1 MNVADQTFGTM
12 ENGVHDPLRYDVHA
26 DATQEDMKSESK
38 DSLARDY
45 ASKREEYFECPRL
58 EMLEYVPSDCRKVLD
73 VGCGAGSFG
82 ASIRKRID
90 CEVWGVESNAGSIQK
105 AEQNIDRVFQGY
117 FGPELDLP
125 PGYFDCIV
133 FNDVL
138 EHMLDPASALALARA
153 LLSSGGCVVA
163 SIPNIRQFPTVW
175 KLVIRGEWEYQESG
189 ILDKTHLR
197 FFTRLSIMR
206 LFQGAG
212 FAIQRIDGIN
222 SFLSQESGDKALWR
236 RYSLFS
242 WLPITRIKDM
252 RYQQFAIV
260 AKVG

>member
-1 MNVADQTFGTM
+1 
-12 ENGVHDPLRYDVHA
+12 L
-26 DATQEDMKSESK
+26 KSESK
-38 DSLARDY
+38 DSLATDY
-45 ASKREEYFECPRL
+45 ASKREEYFECPRS
-58 EMLEYVPSDCRKVLD
+58 EMLEYVPSLCRRVLD
-73 VGCGAGSFG
+73 VGCGTGSFG
-82 ASIRKRID
+82 ASIRKRTG
-90 CEVWGVESNAGSIQK
+90 CEVWGVETNAGSIQK
-105 AEQNIDRVFQGY
+105 AEQNIDKVFHGY
-117 FGPELDLP
+117 FGPKLDLP

-138 EHMLDPASALALARA
+138 EHMLDPASALVLARA
-153 LLSSGGCVVA
+153 LLSSGGCIVA

-175 KLVIRGEWEYQESG
+175 KLVIRGEWEYQECG

-222 SFLSQESGDKALWR
+222 PFLSHESGDKALWR

-242 WLPITRIKDM
+242 WLPITGIKDM

-260 AKVG
+260 AKLD

>member
-1 MNVADQTFGTM
+1 M
-12 ENGVHDPLRYDVHA
+12 HDPLRYDAHA
-26 DATQEDMKSESK
+26 NAPQEDVKSESK
-38 DSLARDY
+38 DNLASHY
-45 ASKREEYFECPRL
+45 ASKPEEYFECPRS
-58 EMLEYVPSDCRKVLD
+58 EMLEYVPSLCRRVLD
-73 VGCGAGSFG
+73 VGCGTGSFG
-82 ASIRKRID
+82 ASIRKRTG

-105 AEQNIDRVFQGY
+105 AEQNIDKVFHGY
-117 FGPELDLP
+117 FGPELELP

-138 EHMLDPASALALARA
+138 EHMLDPASTLVLARA
-153 LLSSGGCVVA
+153 LLSSGGCIVA

-175 KLVIRGEWEYQESG
+175 KLVIRGEWEYQECG

-212 FAIQRIDGIN
+212 FAIQRIDGI
-222 SFLSQESGDKALWR
+222 SPFVSHGGSGDKALWR

-242 WLPITRIKDM
+242 WLPITQIKDM

-260 AKVG
+260 AKPDRLG

>member
-1 MNVADQTFGTM
+1 LNI
-12 ENGVHDPLRYDVHA
+12 
-26 DATQEDMKSESK
+26 KSESK
-38 DSLARDY
+38 DSLAADY
-45 ASKREEYFECPRL
+45 ASKPEYYYECPRS
-58 EMLEYVPSDCRKVLD
+58 EMLAYVPSLCRSVLD
-73 VGCGAGSFG
+73 VGCGTGNFG
-82 ASIRKRID
+82 ASIRTRTG
-90 CEVWGVESNAGSIQK
+90 CEVWGVESNAESIRK
-105 AEQNIDRVFQGY
+105 AEQNIDKVFHGY

-138 EHMLDPASALALARA
+138 EHMLDPASALVLARA
-153 LLSSGGCVVA
+153 LLSSGGCIVA

-175 KLVIRGEWEYQESG
+175 RLIIGGDWQYQEIG

-197 FFTRLSIMR
+197 FFTRLSMMR

-212 FAIQRIDGIN
+212 FEIQRIDGIN
-222 SFLSQESGDKALWR
+222 PFCSNGYDDKALWR

-242 WLPITRIKDM
+242 WLPINRIKDM

>member
-1 MNVADQTFGTM
+1 
-12 ENGVHDPLRYDVHA
+12 
-26 DATQEDMKSESK
+26 
-38 DSLARDY
+38 
-45 ASKREEYFECPRL
+45 
-58 EMLEYVPSDCRKVLD
+58 MLEYVPSLCQKVLD

-82 ASIRKRID
+82 ASIRKRTG

-105 AEQNIDRVFQGY
+105 AQQNIDKVFHGY

-138 EHMLDPASALALARA
+138 EHMLDPAAALVLARA
-153 LLSSGGCVVA
+153 LLSSGGCIVA
-163 SIPNIRQFPTVW
+163 SIPNIGHFPTIW
-175 KLVIRGEWEYQESG
+175 KLVIGGEWEYKEFG

-212 FAIQRIDGIN
+212 FAVQRIDGIN
-222 SFLSQESGDKALWR
+222 QFLSLEPGDESLWR
-236 RYSLFS
+236 RYSLCS
-242 WLPITRIKDM
+242 WLPIPSIKDM

-260 AKVG
+260 AKLG

>member
-1 MNVADQTFGTM
+1 
-12 ENGVHDPLRYDVHA
+12 
-26 DATQEDMKSESK
+26 
-38 DSLARDY
+38 
-45 ASKREEYFECPRL
+45 
-58 EMLEYVPSDCRKVLD
+58 MLEYVPSDSRKVLD
-73 VGCGAGSFG
+73 VGCGVGSFG
-82 ASIRKRID
+82 ASIRKRTD
-90 CEVWGVESNAGSIQK
+90 CEVWGVESHAACIQK
-105 AEQNIDRVFQGY
+105 AKQNIDKVLHGY
-117 FGPELDLP
+117 FGPELGLP

-138 EHMLDPASALALARA
+138 EHMLDPASALGLARA
-153 LLSSGGCVVA
+153 LLSSGGSVVA

-175 KLVIRGEWEYQESG
+175 KLLIDGDWEYQEFG

-212 FAIQRIDGIN
+212 FAIQQIDGIN
-222 SFLSQESGDKALWR
+222 PFLSHESGDEALWR

-260 AKVG
+260 AKLG

>member
-1 MNVADQTFGTM
+1 M
-12 ENGVHDPLRYDVHA
+12 R
-26 DATQEDMKSESK
+26 SESI
-38 DSLARDY
+38 DSMARDY
-45 ASKREEYFECPRL
+45 SSKREEYFECPRS
-58 EMLEYVPSDCRKVLD
+58 EMLEYVPSHCRKVLD

-82 ASIRKRID
+82 ASIRKRTD
-90 CEVWGVESNAGSIQK
+90 CEVWGVESDAGCIQK
-105 AEQNIDRVFQGY
+105 AEQNIDKVFHGY

-125 PGYFDCIV
+125 PAYFDCIV

-138 EHMLDPASALALARA
+138 EHMLDPALALVLARA
-153 LLSSGGCVVA
+153 LLSSGGCIVA
-163 SIPNIRQFPTVW
+163 SIPNIRHFPTIW
-175 KLVIRGEWEYQESG
+175 KLVIGGEWEYKEFG

-212 FAIQRIDGIN
+212 FVVQQIDGIN
-222 SFLSQESGDKALWR
+222 PSHSLESGDRSLWR

-242 WLPITRIKDM
+242 WLPIPSIKDM

-260 AKVG
+260 AKLG

>member
-1 MNVADQTFGTM
+1 MR
-12 ENGVHDPLRYDVHA
+12 P
-26 DATQEDMKSESK
+26 ESI
-38 DSLARDY
+38 DSMARDY
-45 ASKREEYFECPRL
+45 SSKREEYFECPRS
-58 EMLEYVPSDCRKVLD
+58 EMLEYVPSHCRKVLD

-82 ASIRKRID
+82 ASIRKRTD
-90 CEVWGVESNAGSIQK
+90 CEVWGVESDAGCIQK
-105 AEQNIDRVFQGY
+105 AEQNIDKVFHGY

-125 PGYFDCIV
+125 PAYFDCIV

-138 EHMLDPASALALARA
+138 EHMLDPASALVLARA
-153 LLSSGGCVVA
+153 LLSSGGCIVA
-163 SIPNIRQFPTVW
+163 SIPNIRHFPTIW
-175 KLVIRGEWEYQESG
+175 KLVIGGEWEYKESG

-212 FAIQRIDGIN
+212 FAIQQIDGIN
-222 SFLSQESGDKALWR
+222 PSHSLESGDRSLWR

-242 WLPITRIKDM
+242 WLPIHSIKDM

-260 AKVG
+260 AKLG

>member
-1 MNVADQTFGTM
+1 M
-12 ENGVHDPLRYDVHA
+12 R
-26 DATQEDMKSESK
+26 SESI

-45 ASKREEYFECPRL
+45 SSKREEYFECARS
-58 EMLEYVPSDCRKVLD
+58 EMLEYVPSHCRRVLD
-73 VGCGAGSFG
+73 VGCGTGTFG
-82 ASIRKRID
+82 ASIRQRTG
-90 CEVWGVESNAGSIQK
+90 CEVWGVESDAGCIQK
-105 AEQNIDRVFQGY
+105 AEQNIDKVFQGY

-125 PGYFDCIV
+125 QDYFDCIV

-138 EHMLDPASALALARA
+138 EHMLDPSSALVLGRG
-153 LLSSGGCVVA
+153 LLSSGGCIVA
-163 SIPNIRQFPTVW
+163 SIPNIRHFPTIW
-175 KLVIRGEWEYQESG
+175 KLVIDGEWEYKEFG

-212 FAIQRIDGIN
+212 FVVERMDGIN
-222 SFLSQESGDKALWR
+222 PFHSLESDDQLLWR

-242 WLPITRIKDM
+242 WLPVPAIKDM

-260 AKVG
+260 AKPG

>member
-1 MNVADQTFGTM
+1 
-12 ENGVHDPLRYDVHA
+12 L
-26 DATQEDMKSESK
+26 ESK
-38 DSLARDY
+38 ESLAADY
-45 ASKREEYFECPRL
+45 ASKPEYYYECLRP
-58 EMLEYVPSDCRKVLD
+58 EMLAYVPPLCRSVLD
-73 VGCGAGSFG
+73 VGCGTGNFG
-82 ASIRKRID
+82 ASIRKRTG
-90 CEVWGVESNAGSIQK
+90 CEVWGVESNAESIRK
-105 AEQNIDRVFQGY
+105 AEQNIDKVFHGY

-138 EHMLDPASALALARA
+138 EHMLDPASALVLARA
-153 LLSSGGCVVA
+153 LLSSGGSIVA

-175 KLVIRGEWEYQESG
+175 KLIIGGDWQYQEIG

-212 FAIQRIDGIN
+212 FEIQRIDGIN
-222 SFLSQESGDKALWR
+222 PFCSNGSGDKALWR

-242 WLPITRIKDM
+242 WLPINRIKDM

>member
-1 MNVADQTFGTM
+1 MRSLDLGSAFIAYAGDSPTRVQVCQVCAD
-12 ENGVHDPLRYDVHA
+12 
-26 DATQEDMKSESK
+26 DMKSESK
-38 DSLARDY
+38 DSLAGDY
-45 ASKREEYFECPRL
+45 ASKPEEYFECPRS
-58 EMLEYVPSDCRKVLD
+58 EMLEYVPSLCRRVLD
-73 VGCGAGSFG
+73 VGCGTGSFG
-82 ASIRKRID
+82 ASLRRRTG
-90 CEVWGVESNAGSIQK
+90 CEVWGVESNAGSIPK
-105 AEQNIDRVFQGY
+105 AEENLDNVRHGH

-125 PGYFDCIV
+125 SGYFDCIV

-138 EHMLDPASALALARA
+138 EHMPDPFSALVLARA
-153 LLSSGGCVVA
+153 LLSIGGCVVA

-175 KLVIRGEWEYQESG
+175 KLVIGGDWQYQECG

-212 FAIQRIDGIN
+212 FAIQRIDGI
-222 SFLSQESGDKALWR
+222 SPFLSHGGPGDTTLWR

-242 WLPITRIKDM
+242 WLPITGIKDM

-260 AKVG
+260 AIVG

>member
-1 MNVADQTFGTM
+1 MKGAWGHSSSRVILVTGQ
-12 ENGVHDPLRYDVHA
+12 L
-26 DATQEDMKSESK
+26 KSESTAR
-38 DSLARDY
+38 LASEY
-45 ASKREEYFECPRL
+45 ASKPEEYFECPRS
-58 EMLEYVPSDCRKVLD
+58 EMLEYVPSFCRKVLE
-73 VGCGAGSFG
+73 VGCGTGSFG
-82 ASIRKRID
+82 ANIRKRTG

-105 AEQNIDRVFQGY
+105 AEQNIDKVFHGY
-117 FGPELDLP
+117 FGPELHLP
-125 PGYFDCIV
+125 SGYFDCVV

-138 EHMLDPASALALARA
+138 EHMLDPASALVLARA
-153 LLSSGGCVVA
+153 LLSSGGYIVA

-175 KLVIRGEWEYQESG
+175 KLIIRGDWEYQEVG

-212 FAIQRIDGIN
+212 FEIQRIDGIN
-222 SFLSQESGDKALWR
+222 PFCSNGYGDKTLWR

-242 WLPITRIKDM
+242 WLPINRIKDM

>member
-1 MNVADQTFGTM
+1 MPALGNARIR
-12 ENGVHDPLRYDVHA
+12 P
-26 DATQEDMKSESK
+26 
-38 DSLARDY
+38 SL
-45 ASKREEYFECPRL
+45 
-58 EMLEYVPSDCRKVLD
+58 CRRVLD
-73 VGCGAGSFG
+73 VGCGTGNFG
-82 ASIRKRID
+82 ASLRKRTG
-90 CEVWGVESNAGSIQK
+90 CEVWGVESNARSIHK
-105 AEQNIDRVFQGY
+105 AEQNIDKVLHGH

-125 PGYFDCIV
+125 SGYFDCIV

-138 EHMLDPASALALARA
+138 EHMPDPASALALARA
-153 LLSSGGCVVA
+153 LLSSGGCIVA

-175 KLVIRGEWEYQESG
+175 RLVIGGEWEYQEIG

-206 LFQGAG
+206 LFQEAG
-212 FAIQRIDGIN
+212 FAIQRIDGI
-222 SFLSQESGDKALWR
+222 SPFHSHGHDDPALWR

-242 WLPITRIKDM
+242 WLPITGIKDM

>member
-1 MNVADQTFGTM
+1 
-12 ENGVHDPLRYDVHA
+12 L
-26 DATQEDMKSESK
+26 ESK
-38 DSLARDY
+38 ESLAADY
-45 ASKREEYFECPRL
+45 ASKPEYYYECLRP
-58 EMLEYVPSDCRKVLD
+58 EMLAYVPPLCRSVLD
-73 VGCGAGSFG
+73 VGCGTGNFG
-82 ASIRKRID
+82 ASIRKRTG
-90 CEVWGVESNAGSIQK
+90 CEVWGVESNAESIRK
-105 AEQNIDRVFQGY
+105 AEQNIDKVFHGY

-138 EHMLDPASALALARA
+138 EHMLDPASALVLARA
-153 LLSSGGCVVA
+153 LLSSGGCIVA

-175 KLVIRGEWEYQESG
+175 RLIIGGDWQYQEIG

-212 FAIQRIDGIN
+212 FEIQRIDGIN
-222 SFLSQESGDKALWR
+222 PFCSNGSGDKALWR

-242 WLPITRIKDM
+242 WLPINRIKDM